1 MVLNNS
7 LNTTVWNF
15 HYFRYFQQLWIFG
28 HPLSVLHSSN
38 YRGIDC
44 IRRSSGSWIIFERLT
59 ASSKLVEP
67 SMLYCGITRHTFT
80 INGNQAII
88 NFFDTVPFFAQK
100 LDNCTVFKLNAV
112 HCLRNYTH
120 IRHHCDVIMHDVISA
135 NAPDHKVRVV
145 HYSETKFALL
155 YNA

>member
-1 MVLNNS
+1 M
-7 LNTTVWNF
+7 
-15 HYFRYFQQLWIFG
+15 
-28 HPLSVLHSSN
+28 
-38 YRGIDC
+38 
-44 IRRSSGSWIIFERLT
+44 IFERLT

-67 SMLYCGITRHTFT
+67 SIYCGITRDTFT

-88 NFFDTVPFFAQK
+88 NFFDTVAFFAQK

-112 HCLRNYTH
+112 HCLQNYTQ

-145 HYSETKFALL
+145 HYSDIKFALL
-155 YNA
+155 YNG